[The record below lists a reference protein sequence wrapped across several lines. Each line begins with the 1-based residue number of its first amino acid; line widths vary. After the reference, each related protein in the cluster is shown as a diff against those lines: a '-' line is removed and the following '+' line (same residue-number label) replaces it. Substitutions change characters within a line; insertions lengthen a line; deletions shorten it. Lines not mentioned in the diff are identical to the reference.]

1 MRVEVRNANQKI
13 VSAGRNIEELILKRK
28 NELRERGNNKEF
40 REDLRSWK
48 NALKFW
54 ELDNLQNW
62 TFERLPQRIELEV
75 NHGIPLYAYPGL
87 LIQEDGSI
95 LRTLFHT
102 RDEAQRK
109 TQPAMKKLMALA
121 VGPELVWLEQELWK
135 LEELRDEYRRFGTL
149 GQLKR
154 GSKQALLDYLFEFE
168 WLESEEEF
176 LAKLKLAKHRLPKLL
191 SRYIEQLRLLLQA
204 EQKTRATIHQ
214 YSKSTKDINFLQDHL
229 QNLLPSNFVAKLPY
243 LRWAHVQRYL
253 KGIRVRAERL
263 DHNPVKDEEKNLQLQ
278 PWLKVYQELK
288 LLELNWN
295 QRKNLDEFFWLLE
308 EYRVSLFAPELKTSM
323 PFQSSD

>member
-13 VSAGRNIEELILKRK
+13 VSAGRNIEELISKRK

-48 NALKFW
+48 DALKFW

-109 TQPAMKKLMALA
+109 NTTCNEK
-121 VGPELVWLEQELWK
+121 VDGI
-135 LEELRDEYRRFGTL
+135 
-149 GQLKR
+149 
-154 GSKQALLDYLFEFE
+154 GSGA
-168 WLESEEEF
+168 
-176 LAKLKLAKHRLPKLL
+176 
-191 SRYIEQLRLLLQA
+191 
-204 EQKTRATIHQ
+204 
-214 YSKSTKDINFLQDHL
+214 
-229 QNLLPSNFVAKLPY
+229 
-243 LRWAHVQRYL
+243 
-253 KGIRVRAERL
+253 
-263 DHNPVKDEEKNLQLQ
+263 
-278 PWLKVYQELK
+278 
-288 LLELNWN
+288 
-295 QRKNLDEFFWLLE
+295 
-308 EYRVSLFAPELKTSM
+308 RVSLAGAGALEIGRTKR
-323 PFQSSD
+323 